1 MYTRRQTCYTSTNNH
16 NGFKMG
22 KLIVANWKMHFT
34 VGEASLFL
42 HKLQETV
49 PTYRDVEA
57 VLCPNMLTV
66 QSLSLQVDRRKFKL
80 GAQNCY
86 FQDEGSFT
94 GEVSANM
101 LRSLVSYVI
110 AGHSERRHI
119 FGERDREIA
128 QKVQAIIRNNLRPI
142 LCVGETKHE
151 RTDGE
156 TAQVIHDQVVAGMAN
171 VTSEEAERVVIAY
184 EPVWA
189 IGTGDFA
196 KVDDAAQAAKLIRKH
211 VDAMFGRKAAAKIQ
225 VLYGGSVDAD
235 NAGSYLAAEG
245 IDGLLI
251 GGASLKAQA
260 FGSIIK
266 RAHELQTV

>member
-1 MYTRRQTCYTSTNNH
+1 
-16 NGFKMG
+16 MG

-57 VLCPNMLTV
+57 VLCPNTLTL

-86 FQDEGSFT
+86 HQDEGAFT
-94 GEVSANM
+94 GEVSATM
-101 LRSLVSYVI
+101 LRNLVNFIIV
-110 AGHSERRHI
+110 GHSERRHVFNEDNKTI
-119 FGERDREIA
+119 GL
-128 QKVQAIIRNNLRPI
+128 KVQAVLRNSMRPI

-151 RTDGE
+151 RVEGE
-156 TAQVIHDQVVAGMAN
+156 TQHVLYDQVTAGLKH
-171 VTSEEAERVVIAY
+171 VTSEDVEQVVIAY

-189 IGTGDFA
+189 IGTGEEDKA
-196 KVDDAAQAAKLIRKH
+196 DDASQAVRFIRKH
-211 VDAMFGRKAAAKIQ
+211 VDAMFGRKAASRIQ
-225 VLYGGSVDAD
+225 ILYGGSVNGDDAGGFLVAD
-235 NAGSYLAAEG
+235 G

-251 GGASLKAQA
+251 GGSSLKAPVFA
-260 FGSIIK
+260 NIVK
-266 RAHELQTV
+266 RAHELQIV

>member
-1 MYTRRQTCYTSTNNH
+1 
-16 NGFKMG
+16 MG
-22 KLIVANWKMHFT
+22 KLIVGNWKMHFT

-57 VLCPNMLTV
+57 VLCPNMLTL
-66 QSLSLQVDRRKFKL
+66 QSLSLQIDRRKFKL
-80 GAQNCY
+80 GSQNCY
-86 FQDEGSFT
+86 YQDQGDFT
-94 GEVSANM
+94 GEVSASM
-101 LRSLVSYVI
+101 LRSLVNYVI
-110 AGHSERRHI
+110 VGHSNRRHI
-119 FGERDREIA
+119 FGETDKLIGL
-128 QKVQAIIRNNLRPI
+128 KVQAVVRNNLRPI

-151 RTDGE
+151 RTEGE
-156 TAQVIHDQVVAGMAN
+156 TAQVLHDQVIAGLAN
-171 VTSEEAERVVIAY
+171 VTSDEIERIVIAY

-196 KVDDAAQAAKLIRKH
+196 KVDDAAQAIRLIRKH
-211 VDAMFGRKAAAKIQ
+211 VDALFGRKAAAKVQ

-235 NAGSYLAAEG
+235 NAGAYLSAEG

-251 GGASLKAQA
+251 GGASLKAHA
-260 FGSIIK
+260 FSSIIK